1 MDQDTIKQ
9 VCVLAFTS
17 VILYFSGIHLMTIG
31 NLKNLSDG
39 LVVIAFFLAF
49 FPFLG
54 NFATL
59 SIKCFKRV
67 LSLKIF

>member
-1 MDQDTIKQ
+1 
-9 VCVLAFTS
+9 
-17 VILYFSGIHLMTIG
+17 MTIG